1 MIGSL
6 VSLNH
11 ALSYIRPDETL
22 RKAIADGRMRTREDV
37 RRELVRMLGDES
49 IRKPRVLRFFRDFFD
64 YDLGGYICKDTAALA
79 KTGVSTRGT
88 PHYRAMFD
96 ATASTDRLIELVL
109 QKDRDVLKELLTT
122 RQVVATSA
130 DKSYFGKKNNKLERD
145 EALQA
150 LKKAEEE
157 RLQKEKD
164 SVETLEKEIEDLESN
179 LHDGTDQVPPC
190 FLVNGDFS
198 KVVLEEPDGWE
209 VESGIIDPKELAEN
223 RVGGGRKAVV
233 IRQTLPNPFPPKPNW
248 RSASS
253 EATQVPVQSVS
264 WPFGTA
270 VPKTST

>member
-1 MIGSL
+1 MTFRPPTLEESNNYLGIVKDSVQEVGKENGVFMGLSAVFLDRDALFRPEL
-6 VSLNH
+6 VRSGKPDGHGRIMLRDWELGLALNH
-11 ALSYIRPDETL
+11 ALSYARPDETL

-37 RRELVRMLGDES
+37 KRELVRMLDDES

-79 KTGVSTRGT
+79 KTGLSTRGT

-122 RQVVATSA
+122 RQVVATGA

-157 RLQKEKD
+157 RLQKGERRGGD
-164 SVETLEKEIEDLESN
+164 SRK
-179 LHDGTDQVPPC
+179 G
-190 FLVNGDFS
+190 
-198 KVVLEEPDGWE
+198 
-209 VESGIIDPKELAEN
+209 N
-223 RVGGGRKAVV
+223 RGSREQFA
-233 IRQTLPNPFPPKPNW
+233 R
-248 RSASS
+248 
-253 EATQVPVQSVS
+253 
-264 WPFGTA
+264 
-270 VPKTST
+270 